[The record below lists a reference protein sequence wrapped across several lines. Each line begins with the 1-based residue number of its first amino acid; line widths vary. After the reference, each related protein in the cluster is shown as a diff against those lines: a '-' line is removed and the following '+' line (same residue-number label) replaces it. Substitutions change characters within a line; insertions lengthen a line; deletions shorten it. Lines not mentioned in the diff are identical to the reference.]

1 MSSLK
6 LHTRHVVTVLEV
18 SGRFSIGESGAA
30 LHQAVQ
36 QALKDGA
43 INLILDLQH
52 VSYMDSTGVGE
63 LVAAQKLARSRGAEF
78 KLLHP
83 NPRVEDLL
91 QITGL
96 AATMDIYRNENQAV
110 TSFRT

>member
-6 LHTRHVVTVLEV
+6 FSTRHVVTILEV
-18 SGRFSIGESGAA
+18 SGRFGLGEGGAV
-30 LHQAVQ
+30 LHEAVQ
-36 QALKDGA
+36 QALKEGA

-52 VSYMDSTGVGE
+52 VGYMDSTGVGE

-96 AATMDIYRNENQAV
+96 GSTMDIYRDELQAV
-110 TSFRT
+110 TSFKQ

>member
-6 LHTRHVVTVLEV
+6 FSTRHVVIVLEV
-18 SGRFSIGESGAA
+18 TGRFGMGESGTV
-30 LHQAVQ
+30 LRDAVQ

-52 VSYMDSTGVGE
+52 VGYMDSTGVGE
-63 LVAAQKLARSRGAEF
+63 LVAAQKLARSHGAEF

-96 AATMDIYRNENQAV
+96 ASTMDIYRDELQAV
-110 TSFRT
+110 TSFKR